1 MTVKIEFPELI
12 PVPMELPQYA
22 VLPPMWSPDK
32 VAEMARRFDLRG
44 ECCDA
49 GAWFVT
55 RDAAWTLEVYQ
66 ASHSL
71 RLERNDY
78 DAEARDGKG
87 GVPDRERAMAVAS
100 RFMQAAG
107 DTMAKPVFDSVTELR
122 VLKATRENLEGEARV
137 VGLQVN
143 YRYALGDL
151 PLVGPGAK
159 AQVSVGPDG
168 ELAQAYRFARE
179 VKRVGVLK
187 TTPLR
192 EAFDRFAASDHFA
205 DLPRGARARVTSV
218 ELGLLCLPPTEVQ
231 GLLAPTYVL
240 RGEVSTELQPRY
252 EFIAYVAAAELDEAD
267 TKRRRFPQ
275 GRPSLLSA

>member
-1 MTVKIEFPELI
+1 
-12 PVPMELPQYA
+12 
-22 VLPPMWSPDK
+22 
-32 VAEMARRFDLRG
+32 
-44 ECCDA
+44 
-49 GAWFVT
+49 
-55 RDAAWTLEVYQ
+55 
-66 ASHSL
+66 
-71 RLERNDY
+71 
-78 DAEARDGKG
+78 
-87 GVPDRERAMAVAS
+87 
-100 RFMQAAG
+100 
-107 DTMAKPVFDSVTELR
+107 
-122 VLKATRENLEGEARV
+122 V

-143 YRYALGDL
+143 YRYALGGL

-179 VKRVGVLK
+179 VKQVGGLK

-192 EAFDRFAASDHFA
+192 EAFARFAASDHFA
-205 DLPRGARARVTSV
+205 DLPRGAKARVTSV
-218 ELGLLCLPPTEVQ
+218 QLGLLCLPPTEVQ
-231 GLLAPTYVL
+231 GLLSPTYVL